1 MSFISTP
8 DWQEKKGRTED
19 GPVDTKKKFSEWP
32 GKHTQA
38 TGKATAK
45 KASTKTSTAKPSSSA
60 GSKSSSNSSS
70 GKGK

>member
-8 DWQEKKGRTED
+8 DWQEKKGRAED

-32 GKHTQA
+32 GKHAQ
-38 TGKATAK
+38 GGQ
-45 KASTKTSTAKPSSSA
+45 KASGKKTTSV
-60 GSKSSSNSSS
+60 KSSGKSTGTTGGKSSGSSSS